1 MDRNDTDNLGPEGSS
16 ETGEGAWPY
25 VGVGCLTAVAGLVG
39 GGMIAVLI
47 SKIVGGITGCHGD
60 SETGAPCNWSIY
72 WTWGAWIGLILLP
85 SVVIWRMRRAR
96 AASRTS
102 K

>member
-1 MDRNDTDNLGPEGSS
+1 MDRRDTDNLGPEASQ
-16 ETGEGAWPY
+16 ETGEGVWPY
-25 VGVGCLTAVAGLVG
+25 VGVGCLTAVSGLVG

-47 SKIVGGITGCHGD
+47 SKIVGAAVGCHAEA
-60 SETGAPCNWSIY
+60 ETGAPCHWDQY

-96 AASRTS
+96 AASRNS